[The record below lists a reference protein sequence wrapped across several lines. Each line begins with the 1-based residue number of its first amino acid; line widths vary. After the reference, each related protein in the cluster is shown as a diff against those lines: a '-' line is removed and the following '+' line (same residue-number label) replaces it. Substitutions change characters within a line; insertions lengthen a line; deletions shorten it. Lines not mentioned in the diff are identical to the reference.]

1 MSYLIRGI
9 WDTFVWPYLGKKYIY
24 TLLSIT
30 FGILWDCVPI
40 MLILVL
46 HYKNFREKDFTVN
59 EIRKAAA
66 GRSSGS
72 ARSDDID
79 TTRQEVFLLDY
90 AAK

>member
-1 MSYLIRGI
+1 
-9 WDTFVWPYLGKKYIY
+9 
-24 TLLSIT
+24 
-30 FGILWDCVPI
+30 